1 MGLLKDV
8 QALKELEKVTAD
20 GIGALKDFF
29 RLLSQRE
36 FGIAFGLL
44 AQAEKTGLFGRVL
57 IDRLLDR
64 LIKAQSAI

>member
-8 QALKELEKVTAD
+8 QALKELEKLTVA
-20 GIGALKDFF
+20 GNGALKDFF